1 MISPPESG
9 VVGGVGVTVELPS
22 PDEACPIS
30 AAVAAEVPAVFLL
43 PVLQLPVL

>member
-1 MISPPESG
+1 MK
-9 VVGGVGVTVELPS
+9 
-22 PDEACPIS
+22 ACPIPAAVL

>member
-1 MISPPESG
+1 MS
-9 VVGGVGVTVELPS
+9 
-22 PDEACPIS
+22 ACPLS